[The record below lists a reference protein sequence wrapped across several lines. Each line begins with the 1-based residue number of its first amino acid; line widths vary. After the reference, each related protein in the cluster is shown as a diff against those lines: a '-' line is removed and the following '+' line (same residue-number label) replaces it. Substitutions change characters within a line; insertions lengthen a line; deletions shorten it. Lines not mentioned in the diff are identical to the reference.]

1 MADRLLG
8 KEVNQALLEDLKARS
23 EELQRADIEPCLA
36 VVRVGE
42 REEDLSYERGALKK
56 CEKAGV
62 ICTKRVFP
70 PDVTEDELLKTI
82 RSLNEDQ
89 SVHGIL
95 LFRPLPKHLNER
107 KIINEI
113 APAKDVDGVTDISMA
128 GVYSGSDRGFPPCTA
143 QAVMEILHHYGI
155 PVEGKKAVIIGRS
168 LVIGRPVAMML
179 MKKNA
184 TVTICHTRTKDPA
197 AEARQ
202 ADILVAAAGLAGLVG
217 SSYTNPDQTVIDVGI
232 HVNDEGKMCG
242 DVAFDEVE
250 PAVRAITPVP
260 GGVGSV
266 TTTVLAEHVI
276 RAAERTLSK

>member
-23 EELQRADIEPCLA
+23 EELQRVDIEPCLA

-56 CEKAGV
+56 CEKSGV

-70 PDVTEDELLKTI
+70 ADVTEDELLKTI

-232 HVNDEGKMCG
+232 HVNDEGKMGG

>member
-8 KEVNQALLEDLKARS
+8 KEVNQALLEDLKSRS

-70 PDVTEDELLKTI
+70 ADVTEDELLKTI

-202 ADILVAAAGLAGLVG
+202 ADILVAAAGRAGLVG

>member
-8 KEVNQALLEDLKARS
+8 KELNQALLENLKARS
-23 EELQRADIEPCLA
+23 EELQKVHIDPCLA

-70 PDVTEDELLKTI
+70 ADVTEDELLKTI
-82 RSLNEDQ
+82 RSLNEDK

-95 LFRPLPKHLNER
+95 LFRPLPKHLDER

-113 APAKDVDGVTDISMA
+113 TPAKDVDGVTDISMA
-128 GVYSGSDRGFPPCTA
+128 GVYSGSGSGFPPCTA
-143 QAVMEILHHYGI
+143 QAVMEILHHYSI

-179 MKKNA
+179 MRENA

-202 ADILVAAAGLAGLVG
+202 ADILVAAAGLAALVG

-232 HVNDEGKMCG
+232 HVNDDGKMCG

-250 PAVRAITPVP
+250 PGVSAITPVP

-276 RAAERTLSK
+276 RAAERSRSV

>member
-8 KEVNQALLEDLKARS
+8 KEVNQALLEDLKSRS

-70 PDVTEDELLKTI
+70 ADVTEDELLKTI

-202 ADILVAAAGLAGLVG
+202 ADILVAAAGRAGLVG
-217 SSYTNPDQTVIDVGI
+217 SSYTNPGQTVIDVGI

>member
-56 CEKAGV
+56 CENAGV

-70 PDVTEDELLKTI
+70 ADVTEDELLKTI

>member
-70 PDVTEDELLKTI
+70 ADVTEDELLKTI

-276 RAAERTLSK
+276 LAAERTLSK

>member
-56 CEKAGV
+56 CEKSGV

-70 PDVTEDELLKTI
+70 ADVTEDELLKTI

-128 GVYSGSDRGFPPCTA
+128 GVYSDSDRGFPPCTA

-202 ADILVAAAGLAGLVG
+202 ADILVAAAGRAGLVG
-217 SSYTNPDQTVIDVGI
+217 SSYTNPGQTVIDVGI

>member
-70 PDVTEDELLKTI
+70 ADVTEDELLKTI

-202 ADILVAAAGLAGLVG
+202 ADILVAAAGRAGLVS
-217 SSYTNPDQTVIDVGI
+217 SSYMNPDQTVIDVGI

>member
-70 PDVTEDELLKTI
+70 ADVTEDELLKTI

-202 ADILVAAAGLAGLVG
+202 ADILVAAAGRAGLVG
-217 SSYTNPDQTVIDVGI
+217 SSYTNPGQTVIDVGI

>member
-70 PDVTEDELLKTI
+70 ADVTEDELLKTI

-128 GVYSGSDRGFPPCTA
+128 DVYSGSDRGFPPCTA

-276 RAAERTLSK
+276 LAAERTLSK

>member
-70 PDVTEDELLKTI
+70 ADVTEDELLKTI

-202 ADILVAAAGLAGLVG
+202 ADILVAAAGRACLVG